1 MTSYVLARPE
11 DRVIESKTEPSGK
24 EQINGALTESDIKN
38 AFNLFD
44 LDKNGYIGASELRH
58 CLIFMGEHVTDEEV
72 DMMISMLDK
81 NVRNCCD

>member
-1 MTSYVLARPE
+1 MTSYVFVRPE
-11 DRVIESKTEPSGK
+11 GRVEESTMESNDK

-72 DMMISMLDK
+72 DMMITMLDK
-81 NVRNCCD
+81 NVRNCYD